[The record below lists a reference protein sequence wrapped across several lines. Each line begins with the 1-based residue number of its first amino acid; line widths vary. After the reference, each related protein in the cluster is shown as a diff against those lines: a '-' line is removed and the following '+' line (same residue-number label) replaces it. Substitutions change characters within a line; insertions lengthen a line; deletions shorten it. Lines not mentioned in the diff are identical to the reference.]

1 MSLDEKYLDLSE
13 LEIDNLLYGLD
24 LNKKHETQEIEN
36 ICISCKSNKLV
47 IDNSKGY
54 LVCQDCAVINE
65 EFLDKNPDFNCDS
78 SGTSRYG
85 CPSNYFF
92 PKSALGTKLSSKGF
106 NRLSAIQRQG
116 QILYKEKSLMDV
128 LERIQTKCKKYNI
141 TQSIIDTSKILYKK
155 VSECKHKKGKRK
167 GKNMIMRCINRRSM
181 IAACVFNACKLQ
193 KEPRSPKEIADI
205 YDLEV
210 KHVNKGCRKFL
221 DVIDITSIFSEIKS
235 SQAFDFIER
244 FSKKLNIDKQ
254 YIDKAKDISMNISK
268 LGLASTHE
276 PPSVAAGCI
285 LLVGTTYHV
294 EISKK
299 QISEIFGISD
309 VTISKTYRKIYPY
322 HKIIMNNDVTNL
334 IVEKKNNIEKEER
347 VIKEDDIIITEK
359 LIDTSDSS
367 DDDSS
372 DDEDDDNYCNELDDK
387 LTNSDDKLIETDN
400 SLNKTDKLTN
410 SDNSLNKTDN
420 SLNKT
425 DNSLNKTDNSLNK
438 TDNKLIEPIICLNKT
453 DKLNEKIE
461 IVTSKKNKTKD
472 IKTKDIKTKDIK
484 TKVVKSIEIQI

>member
-1 MSLDEKYLDLSE
+1 MDEKYLDLSE
-13 LEIDNLLYGLD
+13 DEIDNLLYGLD
-24 LNKKHETQEIEN
+24 LNKKHEQLEHEQLEQEH

-47 IDNSKGY
+47 IDNAKGY

-65 EFLDKNPDFNCDS
+65 EFLDKNHEFTGDIN
-78 SGTSRYG
+78 GTSRYG

-92 PKSALGTKLSSKGF
+92 PKSALGTKISSKGF

-116 QILYKEKSLMDV
+116 QMPYKEKSLMDV

-155 VSECKHKKGKRK
+155 VSECKHTKGKRK

-181 IAACVFNACKLQ
+181 IAACVFHACKLQ

-205 YDLEV
+205 YDLEI

-221 DVIDITSIFSEIKS
+221 DYIDITTIYSEIKS
-235 SQAFDFIER
+235 SQSSDFIER
-244 FSKKLNIDKQ
+244 FAKKLNIEKQ
-254 YIDKAKDISMNISK
+254 YIDKAKDISLNINK

-285 LLVGTTYHV
+285 LLVGTMYHV

-322 HKIIMNNDVTNL
+322 HKIIMDNQVTNL
-334 IVEKKNNIEKEER
+334 ILEKKNNIEKEEKS
-347 VIKEDDIIITEK
+347 INEEELIITEK
-359 LIDTSDSS
+359 STETSDTSDYDSES
-367 DDDSS
+367 DY
-372 DDEDDDNYCNELDDK
+372 EP
-387 LTNSDDKLIETDN
+387 T
-400 SLNKTDKLTN
+400 NKTQNNIKK
-410 SDNSLNKTDN
+410 KT
-420 SLNKT
+420 
-425 DNSLNKTDNSLNK
+425 
-438 TDNKLIEPIICLNKT
+438 IEVNI
-453 DKLNEKIE
+453 
-461 IVTSKKNKTKD
+461 
-472 IKTKDIKTKDIK
+472 
-484 TKVVKSIEIQI
+484 